1 MSSDDE
7 KKIDASVSAEEV
19 EKAKAEIAEE
29 VRLLYVLVCY
39 YAFLKCGVGCMCL
52 LYNLFDF
59 NSAYSSL
66 TLLFMCFLKIFA
78 MLVVC

>member
-29 VRLLYVLVCY
+29 VGYMCLYVIMLRKSFY
-39 YAFLKCGVGCMCL
+39 YFLGCGIGVH
-52 LYNLFDF
+52 
-59 NSAYSSL
+59 SL
-66 TLLFMCFLKIFA
+66 ILPL
-78 MLVVC
+78 

>member
-29 VRLLYVLVCY
+29 VCLFVCC
-39 YAFLKCGVGCMCL
+39 AWNHLINFLIWCWV
-52 LYNLFDF
+52 YTLFDF
-59 NSAYSSL
+59 NSAFQSL
-66 TLLFMCFLKIFA
+66 TLLFMCFLI
-78 MLVVC
+78 LCLRVVN

>member
-1 MSSDDE
+1 MSSEDE

-39 YAFLKCGVGCMCL
+39 YA
-52 LYNLFDF
+52 
-59 NSAYSSL
+59 
-66 TLLFMCFLKIFA
+66 
-78 MLVVC
+78 